1 MPVQALIY
9 LPNVG
14 KSVSRVRE
22 FRRCPAHGNLLSYQ
36 GRALDVDE
44 FNKIAPNVLGNAT
57 TYGMQPMVK
66 LVGDNGVVPAPPEKT
81 ADVGKASD
89 VATKPELPQAGGL
102 IIEPL
107 NDGFVVVD
115 LRGESALYRG
125 TGEGW
130 ESEIGLVAPFASV
143 EDAAAA
149 VPDATKPIPAEEVV
163 APLVVETAPVEVETP
178 PPVAAPAAPKA
189 PKAPKAQKKVKVIQ
203 VSPPDND

>member
-22 FRRCPAHGNLLSYQ
+22 FRRCPAHGNLLAYQ

-44 FNKIAPNVLGNAT
+44 FNKTAPIVLGNAT

-66 LVGDNGVVPAPPEKT
+66 LVGSNDAPVLVEPEN
-81 ADVGKASD
+81 AASLPPGKPEA
-89 VATKPELPQAGGL
+89 ATKPTFSDAAPAPTL

-143 EDAAAA
+143 EEAAEAA
-149 VPDATKPIPAEEVV
+149 PDATKPVSAELV
-163 APLVVETAPVEVETP
+163 APVVVETAPVEVETP
-178 PPVAAPAAPKA
+178 PQVAAPAAPKG
-189 PKAPKAQKKVKVIQ
+189 KKKVKVIQ
-203 VSPPDND
+203 VRPPAND